1 MSISIVSSFTLETP
15 EFMKTIKFNQA
26 VASLE
31 DKGLHDLEA
40 SETEWSVWP
49 TLKKNLVDITLSK
62 DIWWLQIST
71 IVD

>member
-15 EFMKTIKFNQA
+15 EFMKTIKFIQA

-40 SETEWSVWP
+40 SETE
-49 TLKKNLVDITLSK
+49 
-62 DIWWLQIST
+62 
-71 IVD
+71 